1 MDWKKNEN
9 KNHKFYIH
17 TFGCQMNFHDSE
29 KISGLLSENGFS
41 EASDGEGADLVIF
54 NTCSIR
60 EKAEQKFLSELG
72 RIRKLKQQK
81 PGLRIAVAGCVA
93 QQMGK
98 ELLKK
103 APYIDYVIGPQN
115 LHAIKDIVPVQDK
128 KSVDMPLLSVAEN
141 PELASMELPAERKK
155 RPGAWVSIMYGCDNF
170 CTYCIV
176 PHTRGREVC
185 RPWESIRREVE
196 ALASDGFKEV
206 TFLGQNV
213 NSYLSGG
220 LDFPGMLELADAIDG
235 IERIRFVTS
244 HPRDLSDGLIQAFG
258 SLKKLCEHIHLPLQS
273 GSDPILARMN
283 RRYSL
288 AGYREKIEKLRR
300 QAPGISI
307 TTDIIAG
314 FPGETD
320 EDHEATMT
328 ALREIEYDGIFAFK
342 YSPRPGTAA
351 SVFEKQVPDAVRARR
366 LSDILALQ
374 NEITARKNM
383 YLVGTVQEVLVEGT
397 SEKDEKKL
405 TGRTRSNKIVNF
417 DPSPGLEK
425 AKKIKME
432 NLLPG
437 RTVCLRIIRAG
448 LHSLEGQLFTG
459 NVAGLP
465 PEDGISL

>member
-1 MDWKKNEN
+1 
-9 KNHKFYIH
+9 
-17 TFGCQMNFHDSE
+17 MNFHDSE
-29 KISGLLSENGFS
+29 KISGILSENGFS
-41 EASDGEGADLVIF
+41 ESPDGEGADLVIF

-72 RIRKLKQQK
+72 RIRKLKRQK

-93 QQMGK
+93 QQMGE

-103 APYIDYVIGPQN
+103 APYVDYVIGPQN
-115 LHAIKDIVPVQDK
+115 LHAIKDIVPSRDEK
-128 KSVDMPLLSVAEN
+128 TADMPLLSVDEN
-141 PELASMELPAERKK
+141 PELASMELPAARKK

-185 RPWESIRREVE
+185 RPWESIRREV
-196 ALASDGFKEV
+196 AGLASEDFKEV

-213 NSYLSGG
+213 NSYRSWG
-220 LDFPGMLELADAIDG
+220 LDFPGMLELANSIDG

-244 HPRDLSDGLIQAFG
+244 HPRDLSDRLIRAFG
-258 SLKKLCEHIHLPLQS
+258 TLGKLCEHIHLPLQS

-283 RRYSL
+283 RRYTFAL
-288 AGYREKIEKLRR
+288 YREKIERLRH

-351 SVFEKQVPDAVRARR
+351 SVFEKQVPDDVRAQR
-366 LSDILALQ
+366 LNDILALQ
-374 NEITARKNM
+374 NEITARKNTS
-383 YLVGTVQEVLVEGT
+383 LVGTVQEVMIEGP

-417 DPSPGLEK
+417 DPGVALEETKGLK
-425 AKKIKME
+425 KKAAAKKE
-432 NLLPG
+432 DFCPG
-437 RTVCLRIIRAG
+437 RIVNIRIVRAG
-448 LHSLEGQLFTG
+448 LHSLEGRFFTG
-459 NVAGLP
+459 NDAGLS
-465 PEDGISL
+465 PEDGTRL